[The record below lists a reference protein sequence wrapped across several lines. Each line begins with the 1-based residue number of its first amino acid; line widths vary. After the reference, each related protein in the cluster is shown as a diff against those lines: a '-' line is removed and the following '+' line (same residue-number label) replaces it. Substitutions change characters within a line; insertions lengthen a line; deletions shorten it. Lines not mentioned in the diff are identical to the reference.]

1 MPRPWIVRHCLSVLL
16 LTGAF
21 DTTPLAA
28 QECRPQRTG
37 LVLSGGGAKGFAHIG
52 VFKILDSLQI
62 HPDFIVGSSIGAIA
76 GALYASGY
84 SGQEIDSI
92 SRVLPIADVIRAYS
106 PIAPGVIGALPA
118 FAVWENNGRGFAL
131 QTGSVR
137 EHEVN
142 ALMSALM
149 LRGNLL
155 ARGDFDRLPIP
166 LRVVGTRL
174 STRKPVVLS
183 KGDLAQAV
191 RASFAIPLI
200 FAPGVING
208 EMLMD
213 GGVSDNIPVAA
224 ARAMGADRLIV
235 STLPTATV
243 SDELLGDPMKVALQL
258 TDLLFRN
265 DSSGYRPQ
273 DLIIRNKTTDFNPL
287 DFSPGVMDTLVLG
300 GMQVARDVFAAAG
313 CIRTM
318 RDAAVGGRTV
328 ERRVPSVLA
337 GVTVGGDR
345 KFENQT
351 LRFAMGL
358 RTDRPLVE
366 DSLRSRLLQLG
377 QSDDYRAIWLN
388 PSGSDS
394 AVSLA
399 ISPVYG
405 AKQAIVVGLAYDND
419 LGGRLWGGIAWR
431 DLFKASLEASTSL
444 DVSKYRQEFQAG
456 LRRRIP
462 AFQRAAPLIARF
474 SAVSEDIRIFG
485 DSAELNPVSTRELSV
500 AAGISAHVPLGFTL
514 NITPNFRWWG
524 SGDVTQVGAVGLSLR
539 LTDGERITETH
550 TIIEGELNSRFQRVH
565 LETKHDWRLPFV
577 DVVPRAR
584 VSWSRRAP
592 LQQLYFLGGYDGF
605 GGLRTTER
613 RGEQEAMAGL
623 AISRPVFG
631 PIRGIGEIMT
641 GAMGSGP
648 GFLRRVSGSPFGQVI
663 TGGRVGAEIQTT
675 VLNVLVQR
683 GFNSAG
689 GDIWFVRLGQWF

>member
-92 SRVLPIADVIRAYS
+92 SRVLPIADVIRAYT

-300 GMQVARDVFAAAG
+300 GCRWRRMYSRPPVHTHHAR
-313 CIRTM
+313 CS
-318 RDAAVGGRTV
+318 GRRSHRR
-328 ERRVPSVLA
+328 RRVPSVLA
-337 GVTVGGDR
+337 GVTVVAIASSRINAAVRHGP
-345 KFENQT
+345 
-351 LRFAMGL
+351 
-358 RTDRPLVE
+358 TDRPLVE

-377 QSDDYRAIWLN
+377 QSDDYRHLAQSVRI
-388 PSGSDS
+388 GFRR
-394 AVSLA
+394 VLA
-399 ISPVYG
+399 ISPIARREQPSWSDWHTTTIWEDDCG
-405 AKQAIVVGLAYDND
+405 AGSRGTTCSRHRSKH
-419 LGGRLWGGIAWR
+419 RPR
-431 DLFKASLEASTSL
+431 SMSASTARS
-444 DVSKYRQEFQAG
+444 SGRAATAHSG
-456 LRRRIP
+456 IPARRR
-462 AFQRAAPLIARF
+462 
-474 SAVSEDIRIFG
+474 
-485 DSAELNPVSTRELSV
+485 
-500 AAGISAHVPLGFTL
+500 
-514 NITPNFRWWG
+514 
-524 SGDVTQVGAVGLSLR
+524 
-539 LTDGERITETH
+539 
-550 TIIEGELNSRFQRVH
+550 
-565 LETKHDWRLPFV
+565 
-577 DVVPRAR
+577 
-584 VSWSRRAP
+584 
-592 LQQLYFLGGYDGF
+592 
-605 GGLRTTER
+605 
-613 RGEQEAMAGL
+613 
-623 AISRPVFG
+623 
-631 PIRGIGEIMT
+631 
-641 GAMGSGP
+641 
-648 GFLRRVSGSPFGQVI
+648 
-663 TGGRVGAEIQTT
+663 
-675 VLNVLVQR
+675 
-683 GFNSAG
+683 
-689 GDIWFVRLGQWF
+689 